1 MLTCME
7 MGWSGTWG
15 PLLGFTSFF
24 LAVHVAAILRV
35 EPIYARAFKLSRG
48 CAALILTLLG
58 ICALLGGWD
67 HWPEAFLY
75 RHEDG
80 DWMRTGLLAVFGHLL
95 ADFAWMAVGKWKYG
109 ISPRKDLIIHH
120 GLGVIGF
127 GAALVLGIGYAFGLL
142 TMITEVLPLTTGVN
156 AWGKRIAVT
165 RVVVVADRARLHV
178 LAWLRLPLWISLLVL
193 VTKTLIEGTEE
204 GMFLA
209 YLVAGFGL
217 ISLIALDIYWVQKCR
232 AHVDFY

>member
-1 MLTCME
+1 
-7 MGWSGTWG
+7 
-15 PLLGFTSFF
+15 
-24 LAVHVAAILRV
+24 
-35 EPIYARAFKLSRG
+35 
-48 CAALILTLLG
+48 
-58 ICALLGGWD
+58 
-67 HWPEAFLY
+67 
-75 RHEDG
+75 
-80 DWMRTGLLAVFGHLL
+80 MRTGLLAVFGHLL

-217 ISLIALDIYWVQKCR
+217 ISLIALDICWVQKCR